1 MRQNHARIIRWYD
14 PRDRA
19 PSPRSAAL
27 RAFSSLFWPAARQMP
42 TAALFLWARLM
53 KYNEKLSPHVRGLLL
68 EENYLCISAGRWGCP
83 I

>member
-1 MRQNHARIIRWYD
+1 MQEKPRNALSEPSIDFDRDQSSARRAKGQN
-14 PRDRA
+14 
-19 PSPRSAAL
+19 
-27 RAFSSLFWPAARQMP
+27 P

>member
-1 MRQNHARIIRWYD
+1 MQEKPRNALSEPSIDFDRDQSSAR
-14 PRDRA
+14 RA
-19 PSPRSAAL
+19 KG
-27 RAFSSLFWPAARQMP
+27 QT

-68 EENYLCISAGRWGCP
+68 GENYLCISAGRWGCP